1 MTLVIDIAWIVT
13 VILVAVRLGAVL
25 LLTPIFSL
33 GSIPGH
39 VRVLFVFALAA
50 MLVGGLGVGARLPVE
65 SIASLL
71 SAILIEG
78 IIGALLA
85 FGLFTAFATF
95 MLAGRIVDMQL
106 GFAVANLIDP
116 TTRTQVPLLGS
127 FLNVVAVVAFFAID
141 GHHMIIR
148 GIAFSLEQIPPG
160 TGLPV
165 MDLGAVV
172 VQFGA
177 MFLYAVALV
186 APVIFTLLLIDV
198 VIAVIARTMPQVNVF
213 IVTLPLKIFVGL
225 VMLALSLRYMSPV
238 MARIF
243 EVLFEYWNNL
253 LG

>member
-1 MTLVIDIAWIVT
+1 MSLAIDIAWIVT

-33 GSIPGH
+33 GSVPGT
-39 VRVLFVFALAA
+39 VRVFFIFGLAVV
-50 MLVGGLGVGARLPVE
+50 LVAGLGVGARVSVE
-65 SIASLL
+65 TVAGL
-71 SAILIEG
+71 STAIVSEA

-95 MLAGRIVDMQL
+95 MLAGRVVDMQL
-106 GFAVANLIDP
+106 GFSVANLIDP
-116 TTRTQVPLLGS
+116 TTRTQAPLLGS

-148 GIAFSLEQIPPG
+148 GLAFSLEQIPPG
-160 TGLPV
+160 TALPAL
-165 MDLGAVV
+165 DLGAVV

-186 APVIFTLLLIDV
+186 APVIFTLLLIDI
-198 VIAVIARTMPQVNVF
+198 VIAVVARTMPQVNVF
-213 IVTLPLKIFVGL
+213 IVSLPLKIFVGL
-225 VMLALSLRYMSPV
+225 VMLAISLRYMSPV
-238 MARIF
+238 MARIY
-243 EVLFEYWNNL
+243 EVLFFYWNTL